1 MTRVSL
7 TDSKPE
13 QAEKKAP
20 RIRPV
25 PAVTRAVAILRLL
38 GQNANGLGVKAIA
51 DELRLVPST
60 CLHILRALVAEN
72 LVQQDPATKR
82 YGLGSGM
89 VGLARSALANVG
101 FASLA
106 KPLLDSLAAKWGLT
120 VMGTELTP
128 RETVL
133 VLAVGRPDQPLQLH
147 ASVGSEFYHLTS
159 ATGRLV
165 AAFGNLSTPELRA
178 KFSRI
183 QWDRPMPF
191 EDWLSEIETVRNQG
205 WAVDRDRFKNGITA
219 YAVPVL
225 SPVGV
230 MTHSLVAMGISA
242 EMPATESEAL
252 AHDMQVAGATIAR
265 QLSAD

>member
-1 MTRVSL
+1 M
-7 TDSKPE
+7 PE
-13 QAEKKAP
+13 PTGKKAP
-20 RIRPV
+20 RIRAV

-38 GQNANGLGVKAIA
+38 GEKPNGLGVKAIA
-51 DELRLVPST
+51 DALGLVPST

-72 LVQQDPATKR
+72 LVQQDAGTKR

-89 VGLARSALANVG
+89 VALARNALANVG

-106 KPLLDSLAAKWGLT
+106 KPLLDSLSAKWGLT

-133 VLAVGRPDQPLQLH
+133 VLAVARPDRPLQLH
-147 ASVGSEFYHLTS
+147 ASVGSEFYYLTS
-159 ATGRLV
+159 ATGRLI
-165 AAFGNLSTPELRA
+165 AAFGNLSNPELRG

-183 QWDRPMPF
+183 QWDRPMRF
-191 EDWLSEIETVRNQG
+191 EEWLAEIEQTRAQG

-225 SPVGV
+225 LPSGGV
-230 MTHSLVAMGISA
+230 SHSLVAMGLSA
-242 EMPATESEAL
+242 EMPEVEGQAL
-252 AHDMQVAGATIAR
+252 ARDMQAAAAEISR